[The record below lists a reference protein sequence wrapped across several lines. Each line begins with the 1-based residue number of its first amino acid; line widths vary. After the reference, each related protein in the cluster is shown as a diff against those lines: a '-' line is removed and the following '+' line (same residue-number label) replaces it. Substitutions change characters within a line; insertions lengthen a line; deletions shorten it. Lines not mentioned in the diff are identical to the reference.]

1 MIDNV
6 VNMIEGIKNK
16 VDPDVLEAGADP
28 LGYFKDMN
36 RVRVIEGD
44 DYAGLYKEVLID
56 TPIGPYFMK
65 FLEQNMENGSSEN
78 KTLADVQNIFKELRP
93 EFIRTSLKK
102 MWLEDFYNFC
112 SENLN
117 ETSTEMMIDLLKFEA
132 DCKTI
137 QVAYNTIGNKDFS
150 SQAKIAEA
158 RKK

>member
-6 VNMIEGIKNK
+6 VNMIEGIKNR

-36 RVRVIEGD
+36 RVRVIDGD

-65 FLEQNMENGSSEN
+65 FLESMLPNAQESKNLSTVSN
-78 KTLADVQNIFKELRP
+78 VFKDLRP
-93 EFIRTSLKK
+93 EFVRTTLKK
-102 MWLEDFYNFC
+102 MWLEDFYDFC
-112 SENLN
+112 DNNL
-117 ETSTEMMIDLLKFEA
+117 SGSSRSLMIELLNFEA

-137 QVAYNTIGNKDFS
+137 
-150 SQAKIAEA
+150 
-158 RKK
+158 